1 MPCGVSRLVSEKR
14 EKTLSLL
21 DNIKDFEVA
30 ISERLKDLP
39 GSNSHIKL
47 ASVNRPVYEPM
58 GNYRTG
64 SVMLLVNN
72 KNNLPHL
79 VMIKRAEDGKVH
91 SGQIAFPGGKA
102 ESDESLTLTALRELE
117 EEIGI
122 KNDSINI
129 IGALTRVYI
138 PPSNYM
144 VYPFI
149 ATQINPS
156 AFLANASEV
165 QTIFEIPLLSLIA
178 NKKIVKDVEHQTTR
192 GLIKAPAFKIDNL
205 VIWGATAMILS
216 EFIDLID

>member
-1 MPCGVSRLVSEKR
+1 MPCGVSRLVNAKKEK
-14 EKTLSLL
+14 ELSPL
-21 DNIKDFEVA
+21 DNITDFEVF
-30 ISERLKDLP
+30 ISGRLKDLP
-39 GSNSHIKL
+39 GRSSHLKL
-47 ASVNRPVYEPM
+47 ASVNRPVYEPE

-72 KNNLPHL
+72 INNIPHL
-79 VMIKRAEDGKVH
+79 VMIQRAEDGKVH

-102 ESDESLTLTALRELE
+102 EPDESLALTATRELE

-122 KNDSINI
+122 ANGSINI
-129 IGALTRVYI
+129 IGQLSRIYI

-149 ATQINPS
+149 AIQIQTS
-156 AFLANASEV
+156 VFLTNQNEV
-165 QTIFEIPLLSLIA
+165 KEIFEIPLHRLIE
-178 NKKIVKDVEHQTTR
+178 NRTIIQGLQHQTTR
-192 GLIKAPAFKIDNL
+192 GLITAPAFRIGNL